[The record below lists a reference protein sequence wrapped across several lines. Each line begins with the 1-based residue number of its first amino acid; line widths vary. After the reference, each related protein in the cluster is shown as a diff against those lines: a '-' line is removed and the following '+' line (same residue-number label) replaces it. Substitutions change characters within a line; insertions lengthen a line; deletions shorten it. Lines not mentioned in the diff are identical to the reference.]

1 LYLASPTAVTV
12 ITTGTAAKTL
22 GFGATDVTSY
32 TSGSFAYFA
41 NNSVPVVATCDLSR
55 PADAAGAI
63 GATLVTALAGG
74 TQVLAAGP
82 NALESIAVST
92 DNKGCPPSVTNAPTP
107 VTITGTPNQI
117 IPTSDGTRAFI
128 TNNTP
133 NLIVYKAADQSV
145 TTIPLTNATASFTGG
160 VTLDGTQLYVGVAGT
175 TPTVHRIDLTTN
187 TDAQQITASSTAF
200 TPNLVAVR
208 P

>member
-1 LYLASPTAVTV
+1 
-12 ITTGTAAKTL
+12 
-22 GFGATDVTSY
+22 
-32 TSGSFAYFA
+32 
-41 NNSVPVVATCDLSR
+41 
-55 PADAAGAI
+55 
-63 GATLVTALAGG
+63 
-74 TQVLAAGP
+74 
-82 NALESIAVST
+82 
-92 DNKGCPPSVTNAPTP
+92 
-107 VTITGTPNQI
+107 VTITGTPNQN